1 MKTVCFIQARMGST
15 RFPGKVLTK
24 IAGEPLLAHQIR
36 RLTRCTDLDEIVIT
50 TTSNPAD
57 QPIVDLARQEN
68 VGWFCGSE
76 HDVVSRFVDAARQT
90 RAEVIVR
97 VTADCPLIDPDIT
110 DRVIRELTGHSTEC
124 DYASNVGQTT
134 AWSVVDGEETTVPL
148 QRTFPR
154 GLDAEAFFYDTLL
167 RIDRMGLALI
177 AFGFFMVIAGVAAQ
191 PPATPYRLVEEW
203 PQLPMRMNGGEW
215 GETIGVDRDPE
226 GNIWVFH
233 RCFNTLPAGA
243 ATCVG
248 RDDDPPILKFSPSG
262 ELLDSWGEGR

>member
-167 RIDRMGLALI
+167 RIDRMAQTPKAREHVTVLPRSERADLFLCRTVLDEQDNSDLRWTVDTPSDIQLMHNLFHDLDLGSRTVPYPEILAH
-177 AFGFFMVIAGVAAQ
+177 VR
-191 PPATPYRLVEEW
+191 ATPHLE
-203 PQLPMRMNGGEW
+203 QMNLQN
-215 GETIGVDRDPE
+215 ETVTG
-226 GNIWVFH
+226 
-233 RCFNTLPAGA
+233 
-243 ATCVG
+243 
-248 RDDDPPILKFSPSG
+248 
-262 ELLDSWGEGR
+262 